1 VRSAWFRRCAAHR
14 AFGSGW
20 LCVVI
25 VASVTIVEH
34 LSRALRMSRETLVAS
49 VAIVEHLSRALRMS
63 RKTLAAIV
71 AIVAS
76 VAIVEHLSRAL
87 RMSRKTLAA
96 IVASVTIVAIVEH
109 LSRALRLPHTTPSSA
124 RRSCSGWRRRR
135 VSRARTRSSSRA
147 PVRPRLWS

>member
-71 AIVAS
+71 AS
-76 VAIVEHLSRAL
+76 VTIVEHLSRAL
-87 RMSRKTLAA
+87 RMSRKMLAA